1 MTVIQPIAK
10 DDFGKNTT
18 DHQFD
23 SHIMRIL
30 ARATT
35 DPHGPVISDRERA
48 LSNSQFAELV
58 YRIARA
64 LIDHDIDAANRIALV
79 APTTI
84 EALAVRYAAGLLGAT
99 SVFCSNTGSPERL
112 AGFVIQ
118 VGADT
123 VVVFPETADQAW
135 LGIRSPQVRRAMGW
149 GRVSGTE
156 VDLAAA
162 AASSGSTQSVP
173 SSARPD
179 AIAALISSGGTTG
192 LSKASRRTFARWS
205 DMISGPQDPTRRQLI
220 CTPFAYIA
228 QLLADQT
235 LVAGG
240 TVVLRDRFDA
250 ADALETIEAERISH
264 LCLVEPWL
272 VELADHPDVATRDL
286 SSLVAVSHIGAAA
299 APSLRRRLLRR
310 LGPVLAHPYGASEA
324 GLISVLAAPEY
335 SDSHPE
341 LLDSVGRALPGVDV
355 FVENADGTPAAP
367 GMPGRIAV
375 RSRAV
380 ADGYVVEPVDTGF
393 HDGKYYT
400 DDIATRD
407 MAGYLRIRGR
417 AKDARTVDGHTV
429 FPVDVQDALCAHPD
443 VRYAVAVPVE
453 GGFVAVVQTD
463 AASPSGLRDWVRA
476 CFGAHEVPAAI
487 RIVDRVPV
495 TEQGKPD
502 RAAITAMFGR

>member
-1 MTVIQPIAK
+1 MTVTQAIAK
-10 DDFGKNTT
+10 DIFGKNKT
-18 DHQFD
+18 DHRFD
-23 SHIMRIL
+23 SHIARIL

-35 DPHGPVISDRERA
+35 EPHGLMMSDRERT
-48 LSNSQFAELV
+48 LSNGQFAELV
-58 YRIARA
+58 YRVARV

-99 SVFCSNTGSPERL
+99 SVFCPSTGSPERL
-112 AGFVIQ
+112 AEFVIQ
-118 VGADT
+118 VGADSL
-123 VVVFPETADQAW
+123 VVFPETADQAW
-135 LGIRSPQVRRAMGW
+135 LSIRSPQVRRAMGW
-149 GRVSGTE
+149 GPVSGTE

-162 AASSGSTQSVP
+162 AASSGSTQIVP
-173 SSARPD
+173 SGARPD
-179 AIAALISSGGTTG
+179 AIAALTSSGGTTG

-205 DMISGPQDPTRRQLI
+205 DMISGPHDPARRQLI
-220 CTPFAYIA
+220 CTPFAYIG

-240 TVVLRDRFDA
+240 TVVLREHFDA

-272 VELADHPDVATRDL
+272 VELADHPDVTTRDL

-341 LLDSVGRALPGVDV
+341 LLDSVGRALPGVEV
-355 FVENADGTPAAP
+355 FVEDADGTAASP

-380 ADGYVVEPVDTGF
+380 ADGYVLDPGDTGF
-393 HDGKYYT
+393 HEDKYYT
-400 DDIATRD
+400 GDVATSD
-407 MAGYLRIRGR
+407 AAGYLRIRGR
-417 AKDARTVDGHTV
+417 AKDARTIEGHTV
-429 FPVDVQDALCAHPD
+429 FPVDVQDALCSHAD

-453 GGFVAVVQTD
+453 SGFVAVVQSD
-463 AASPSGLRDWVRA
+463 AATPAGLRDWVRA
-476 CFGAHEVPAAI
+476 CFGAHEVPEAI

-502 RAAITAMFGR
+502 RAAITALFGR